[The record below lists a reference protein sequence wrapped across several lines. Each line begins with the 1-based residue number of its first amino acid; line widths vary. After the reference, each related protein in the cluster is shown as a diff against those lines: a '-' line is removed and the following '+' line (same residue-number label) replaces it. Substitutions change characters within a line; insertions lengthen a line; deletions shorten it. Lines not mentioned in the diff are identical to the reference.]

1 MRKGLMKKLPDQ
13 FTRTQEGGSEK
24 RAEESG
30 TPTEFSTCTPKRQ
43 PCEKPFLLPAHQ
55 CSAARWVCALA
66 RRSPCPHHSCGNT
79 GPSVAQET
87 SQQTRSK
94 QKGKAYGAN
103 NNNKITQEGK
113 CIAAA
118 KKKGSKRQPLYEH
131 NERISGHDKHLPI
144 HLNKKSQEQL
154 SKAFLDK
161 GNTLTNCR
169 HRTKVKL
176 KLKKTNPEGS
186 GKTLNRRG

>member
-13 FTRTQEGGSEK
+13 FTRTQKGGSET

-30 TPTEFSTCTPKRQ
+30 TPTKFSTRAPKRQ
-43 PCEKPFLLPAHQ
+43 PHEKPVLLPAHQ

-66 RRSPCPHHSCGNT
+66 HRSPCSHHSCGNT

-87 SQQTRSK
+87 SHQARSK

-103 NNNKITQEGK
+103 NNNKIAQEGK

-169 HRTKVKL
+169 HQTKVKL

-186 GKTLNRRG
+186 GKTLNRRS